1 MTNKL
6 QKYFQ
11 ELNFELPLERK
22 KLKQINKV
30 NILNESNPD
39 SVDDYLTA
47 LASSDRGFSPFN
59 LCLFQVDK
67 KSKMFDGRCYSR
79 SRAESVVATEG
90 PTAIERAEHGLGN
103 SPMSVPFQKT
113 LRGKAAFEDVVRA
126 LNQTEKKS
134 ELEEKLFA
142 MMRTS
147 GPNLPDNQME
157 LQGSKSIFKSFHDK
171 LSSIFVEM
179 PDQNYGTRMQT
190 LILVDFDLNATFV
203 ERRREESATADWKEE
218 RFEFKIEN

>member
-1 MTNKL
+1 
-6 QKYFQ
+6 
-11 ELNFELPLERK
+11 
-22 KLKQINKV
+22 
-30 NILNESNPD
+30 
-39 SVDDYLTA
+39 
-47 LASSDRGFSPFN
+47 
-59 LCLFQVDK
+59 
-67 KSKMFDGRCYSR
+67 MFDGRCYSR
-79 SRAESVVATEG
+79 SRPESVVATEG

-113 LRGKAAFEDVVRA
+113 LRGKAAFEEVVRE

-147 GPNLPDNQME
+147 GPNLPDDQMA